1 MKGNNAKLGDLLLYV
16 GKITKEQLN
25 EAISEQKNSD
35 KKIGEIL
42 VEKGWVSEKDIIEV
56 LEFQLGISHVDLDR
70 YLINSEVSRLIPE
83 NLARRYDL
91 IAVDKKNDYLIVAM
105 ADPLNI
111 FAIDDVRL
119 TTGFNVQPVISTKK
133 DIERAIDKYY
143 EEERTKRVLEEF
155 KENYIPNNETI
166 EENQEEINSAPVVKL
181 LNSMIAQAVNMRAS
195 DVHIEPFND
204 NVRVRFRIDGD
215 LQEIM
220 NLSKNTIS
228 AIITRI
234 KIMGKMNIA
243 ERRIPQDGRVEINVD
258 GRDIDLRISTLP
270 TIYGEKIV
278 LRILDRG
285 SFLFTKKDLGFT
297 EEDFISFENI
307 LNQPY
312 GMILVTGPTGSG
324 KTTTL
329 YTILS
334 ELNSI
339 EKNIITVEDPVE
351 YKFSGI
357 NQIQVNNKAGLTFA
371 NGLRSILRQDPDIIM
386 LGEIRDGETAKMA
399 VRAAITGHLVFS
411 TLHTNDTASS
421 ITRLVDMGIEPYLV
435 SSAVIG
441 IISQRLIKK
450 LCPFCKIPYETSY
463 REKKILGLDTE
474 KDMVF
479 YKPNMCNLCNKGYKG
494 RTAVHEV
501 MPIDEDIKRG
511 IDRRESADYIKNLA
525 IEKGMKTLFQN
536 AVRLVE
542 SGTITMEEA
551 LKVGYT
557 L

>member
-56 LEFQLGISHVDLDR
+56 LEFQLGIPHVDLDR

-143 EEERTKRVLEEF
+143 EKERTKRVLEEF
-155 KENYIPNNETI
+155 KENYIPNDETI

-220 NLSKNTIS
+220 NLSRNTIS

-357 NQIQVNNKAGLTFA
+357 NQVQVNNKAGLTFA

-450 LCPFCKIPYETSY
+450 LCPFCKTPYETSY

-501 MPIDEDIKRG
+501 MPIDEDIRRG

>member
-1 MKGNNAKLGDLLLYV
+1 
-16 GKITKEQLN
+16 
-25 EAISEQKNSD
+25 
-35 KKIGEIL
+35 
-42 VEKGWVSEKDIIEV
+42 
-56 LEFQLGISHVDLDR
+56 
-70 YLINSEVSRLIPE
+70 
-83 NLARRYDL
+83 
-91 IAVDKKNDYLIVAM
+91 
-105 ADPLNI
+105 
-111 FAIDDVRL
+111 
-119 TTGFNVQPVISTKK
+119 
-133 DIERAIDKYY
+133 
-143 EEERTKRVLEEF
+143 
-155 KENYIPNNETI
+155 
-166 EENQEEINSAPVVKL
+166 
-181 LNSMIAQAVNMRAS
+181 MIAQAVNMRAS

-357 NQIQVNNKAGLTFA
+357 NQVQVNNKAGLTFA

-501 MPIDEDIKRG
+501 MPIDEDIRRG

-542 SGTITMEEA
+542 NGTITMEEA

>member
-56 LEFQLGISHVDLDR
+56 LEFQLGIPHVDLDR

-143 EEERTKRVLEEF
+143 EKERTKRVLEEF
-155 KENYIPNNETI
+155 KENYIPNDETI

-220 NLSKNTIS
+220 NLSRNTIS

-357 NQIQVNNKAGLTFA
+357 NQVQVNNKAGLTFA

-411 TLHTNDTASS
+411 TLHTNDSASTV
-421 ITRLVDMGIEPYLV
+421 TRLVDMGIEPYLV

-450 LCPFCKIPYETSY
+450 LCPFCKTPYETSY

-501 MPIDEDIKRG
+501 MPIDEDIRRG